1 MAGDGAGIRT
11 AIVEDEAVARRTLR
25 RLLERDPDIEL
36 VGEAAGT
43 AAPGLIL
50 ETRPDLVFLDV
61 QMPGMSG
68 LDVLAAV
75 QDRHVPLVVFVTA
88 HDEYAVQAFELR
100 ALDYLLKPFTDARF
114 HEALARAKAS
124 IRQAVSVRV
133 IGRIREV
140 VAGREHR
147 QADAGLLEPAAPAS
161 GYRTRLGVKVE
172 GRTTLLDV
180 GEVDWIEAVGSNV
193 RVYAGRTRAMIRTSL
208 TELETSLDPRRFFR
222 IHRSALVN
230 LERIRH
236 LEHWSHGDYLL
247 VLADGTELR
256 LSRSRRRAMEQ
267 VLGTVL

>member
-1 MAGDGAGIRT
+1 MRGDGAAIRT
-11 AIVEDEAVARRTLR
+11 AVVEDEAVARRTLR

-36 VGEAAGT
+36 VGEAGGT
-43 AAPGLIL
+43 AAPALLL

-124 IRQAVSVRV
+124 IRDAESRRV

-140 VAGREHR
+140 VAGRTPVE
-147 QADAGLLEPAAPAS
+147 AGVLEPPSAAAGFRS
-161 GYRTRLGVKVE
+161 RIGVKVS
-172 GRTTLLDV
+172 GRTTLLDLAD
-180 GEVDWIEAVGSNV
+180 VDWIEAVGSCV
-193 RVYAGRTRAMIRTSL
+193 RIYAGGTRAMVRTTL
-208 TELETSLDPRRFFR
+208 AELEGSLDPHRFFR
-222 IHRSALVN
+222 IHRSAVVN
-230 LERIRH
+230 LQRIRH
-236 LEHWSHGDYLL
+236 LEHWSHGDYLV
-247 VLADGTELR
+247 VLTDGTELR
-256 LSRSRRRAMEQ
+256 LSRARRRAMEE
-267 VLGTVL
+267 VLGTTL